1 MREPSA
7 ESIYPMQ
14 FPNFSLSLIPFP
26 FHRILEEVVREYS
39 IQRLQKKRARP
50 RDRVKSFSFPTTSD
64 TWKKS
69 SQLREEG
76 EREKTHLLHARSL
89 DRICSFANGAWRRE
103 PRHAAG
109 LEASPPSPPFFSNFV
124 SLFSLSLYQL
134 ALSASLSPAYVREKQ
149 ERPKNSSETDRREKL
164 FPLSVRPLPV
174 ILVKTLRLAR
184 GQAARGSAIRG
195 WPSNHPRAPREG
207 EKILSFSGSIGY
219 FRFLGLSRSW
229 IAVLSE
235 RKRGGS
241 GDFRS

>member
-14 FPNFSLSLIPFP
+14 FPNFSLSLSFPFP

-103 PRHAAG
+103 PRMPQGSKLLLLLLH
-109 LEASPPSPPFFSNFV
+109 FFPIL

-134 ALSASLSPAYVREKQ
+134 ALSASLSPAYVREAGK
-149 ERPKNSSETDRREKL
+149 
-164 FPLSVRPLPV
+164 
-174 ILVKTLRLAR
+174 A
-184 GQAARGSAIRG
+184 
-195 WPSNHPRAPREG
+195 
-207 EKILSFSGSIGY
+207 
-219 FRFLGLSRSW
+219 
-229 IAVLSE
+229 
-235 RKRGGS
+235 
-241 GDFRS
+241 